1 MWTFGGIVTEA
12 DNVTSATITKHI
24 INLTFAN
31 IRPLS
36 FFSWTQPIQI
46 SICMKHQ
53 KCKIGRISVYTPFVQ
68 PDQTSW
74 CSALGEQKILK
85 IKFVISRY
93 KICSGLSSPETS
105 IHRAYVDC

>member
-24 INLTFAN
+24 IDLTFAN

-36 FFSWTQPIQI
+36 FFSWTQSIQI
-46 SICMKHQ
+46 RICMKHQ
-53 KCKIGRISVYTPFVQ
+53 KCKIGRISVYTPFIQ

-74 CSALGEQKILK
+74 RSALGEQKVLK
-85 IKFVISRY
+85 IKFVNFEVQNLWRT
-93 KICSGLSSPETS
+93 L
-105 IHRAYVDC
+105 